1 MALIHKRIGLLF
13 AGFVVLIAL
22 AGVKAGWMGTVR
34 ASSLKHA
41 ATTQQVEQLSVPARR
56 GAILD
61 RDGVELA
68 VSEPA
73 DDVAATPYLIKDPD
87 RVAQKLA
94 PLVGAPADELLRKL
108 VERGT
113 GFVYLGRQIP
123 ANRGSQIARLGIEGL
138 QVIPTSKRSYP
149 RDWLASQVLGNVG
162 VDGKGLSGL
171 EYADDKL
178 LRGHDGVRRMTKD
191 ALQQPIGVRDV
202 VPTTPG
208 KSLRLTIDAS
218 IQSKVE
224 AVLGGVGQVYRPKGA
239 TAIVMDPRTNQILAL
254 ANWPRVDANDPG
266 GAPAYARQDRAVGFN
281 YEPGS
286 TFKPFTVAGAL
297 MDHLVTPDTTF
308 SFGSQIQVAD
318 RVVHNNNDEAGGTMS
333 VSQILAQSSNVGAIM
348 IGQKLG
354 AKRFASWVDHFGFGK
369 PTGVDLPGEE
379 RGQVL
384 PYSKYSGSSMGNL
397 PIGQGIS
404 VTPMQMATEY
414 AAIANGGTLRPAK
427 IVKDVDGVPTPAP
440 KGRRIMTPKVAGQL
454 RSMLEG
460 VFAPGGTASEVSIP
474 GYELAGKTGTA
485 NKVDPKTG
493 LYSKS
498 AYVASFMGF
507 APARD
512 PKLLCAVMVDEPQG
526 AIYGGVVAAPA
537 FGQIMAFALPY
548 LGIPPH

>member
-1 MALIHKRIGLLF
+1 
-13 AGFVVLIAL
+13 
-22 AGVKAGWMGTVR
+22 MGNVR
-34 ASSLKHA
+34 AASLKHA
-41 ATTQQVEQLSVPARR
+41 ATTQQVEQLTVPARR
-56 GAILD
+56 GAIVD

-73 DDVAATPYLIKDPD
+73 DDIAATPYLIKAPP
-87 RVAQKLA
+87 RPPRPPA
-94 PLVGAPADELLRKL
+94 PLAAPPADELLRKL

-138 QVIPTSKRSYP
+138 QVIPTNKRRYP

-162 VDGKGLSGL
+162 IDNKGLSGL
-171 EYADDKL
+171 EYADNDL
-178 LRGHDGVRRMTKD
+178 LKGRDGVRKLTKD
-191 ALQQPIGVRDV
+191 ALQQAIGVRDV

-208 KSLRLTIDAS
+208 KTLRLNIDAS

-224 AVLGGVGQVYRPKGA
+224 AVFGAVGQVYRPKGA
-239 TAIVMDPRTNQILAL
+239 TAIVMDPRDNSVLAL
-254 ANWPRVDANDPG
+254 ANWPRVDANDPA
-266 GAPAYARQDRAVGFN
+266 GAPPYARQNRAVGFN

-297 MDHLVTPDTTF
+297 MDKLVTPDTTF
-308 SFGSQIQVAD
+308 SFGSQVQVAD
-318 RVVHNNNDEAGGTMS
+318 RVIHNNNDEAGGTMS
-333 VSQILAQSSNVGAIM
+333 VSQILAQSSNVGTIM
-348 IGQKLG
+348 VGQRIG
-354 AKRFASWVDHFGFGK
+354 AKRFSQWVDRFGFGK

-379 RGQVL
+379 QGQVL
-384 PYSKYSGSSMGNL
+384 PYGKYSGSSMGNL

-414 AAIANGGTLRPAK
+414 AAIANGGMLRPARMVEA
-427 IVKDVDGVPTPAP
+427 IDGVRTPAP
-440 KGRRIMTPKVAGQL
+440 RGRRIMTGKVAGEL

-485 NKVDPKTG
+485 NKVDPQTG
-493 LYSKS
+493 LYSQK

-507 APARD
+507 APARH

-548 LGIPPH
+548 LGIAPH